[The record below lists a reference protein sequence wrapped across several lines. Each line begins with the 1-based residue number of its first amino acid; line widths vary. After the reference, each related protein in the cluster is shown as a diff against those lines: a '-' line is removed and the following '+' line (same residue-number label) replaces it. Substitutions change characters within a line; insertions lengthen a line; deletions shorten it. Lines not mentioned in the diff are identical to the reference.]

1 MFKQKDS
8 NKTSGSQAR
17 NMAPSLLSADLTIN
31 GNLNSE
37 GDIQVDGKIEGDIK
51 SAKLTI
57 SETAMV
63 RGSIEAETIVVA
75 GEVTGQ
81 VKARHVTLLKSARV
95 IADVVQERLTI
106 EPGAFFEGN
115 CRHFPEEEPASR
127 DTVTELPGKTGGA
140 SILQG
145 PKPGVL
151 GDDPLPTAAGTS

>member
-8 NKTSGSQAR
+8 NKASGSQAR

-37 GDIQVDGKIEGDIK
+37 GDIQVDGKIE
-51 SAKLTI
+51 
-57 SETAMV
+57 
-63 RGSIEAETIVVA
+63 AETIGGA
-75 GEVTGQ
+75 GEVPGQ

-127 DTVTELPGKTGGA
+127 DTVTELPGKTGSA